1 VGVSDGSLYVLN
13 AQTLEIIRRLQAH
26 DNPGDLLA
34 LAFSPDGRL
43 LATSSQ
49 DGTIRLWGI
58 R

>member
-1 VGVSDGSLYVLN
+1 MTFTPFKTTVG
-13 AQTLEIIRRLQAH
+13 
-26 DNPGDLLA
+26 LLA